1 MGIDNETFCI
11 SDENGDM
18 FYAVLW
24 LPPRFKVLGLYLLL
38 VPVFIGLIAIDKAW
52 DPNEHLLVHRI
63 KMKVVKNR

>member
-1 MGIDNETFCI
+1 
-11 SDENGDM
+11 M

-52 DPNEHLLVHRI
+52 DSTDHIFIHTYR
-63 KMKVVKNR
+63 KQVVKKTIANE

>member
-1 MGIDNETFCI
+1 
-11 SDENGDM
+11 M

-52 DPNEHLLVHRI
+52 DRLEHISVHTIRI
-63 KMKVVKNR
+63 KVVKNR

>member
-1 MGIDNETFCI
+1 MRFFCI

-52 DPNEHLLVHRI
+52 DLNEHL
-63 KMKVVKNR
+63 